1 MNRSMRKRLQRL
13 AESRGPAIRRDTP
26 RHELADTL
34 YQRQWQRTVEI
45 LQRSEDPALNAIR
58 LCHSVHEASEQ
69 AWTVSAQMLTPKL
82 DCREGC
88 AWCCHV
94 PVQVHILD
102 AIGAAAARLS
112 QLIDYQL
119 PSRKR
124 EDLQRMFGAC
134 PLLADGRC
142 SVYLQRPVVCRA
154 YHSSQVEVC
163 KLRFE
168 NQDASLVVPKD
179 TELYGFTGLPQLAT
193 SNVLSELGIDTRP
206 VVLGLAVVALQE
218 DFEGM
223 VADWLSGGQ
232 AFEAT
237 VVL

>member
-1 MNRSMRKRLQRL
+1 MNRGMRKRLQRL

-45 LQRSEDPALNAIR
+45 LQRPEDPALNAIR

-69 AWTVSAQMLTPKL
+69 AWTVSAQMLTPKV
-82 DCREGC
+82 DCKAGC

-94 PVQVHILD
+94 PVRVHILD

-112 QLIDYQL
+112 QQLEYQL

-124 EDLQRMFGAC
+124 EDLQRMFAAC
-134 PLLADGRC
+134 PMLIDGQC
-142 SVYLQRPVVCRA
+142 SVYAQRPVICRA

-168 NQDASLVVPKD
+168 SQDPELAVPKD
-179 TELYGFTGLPQLAT
+179 TELYGLTGLPQLAT
-193 SNVLSELGIDTRP
+193 SNVLGELGIDTRP

-218 DFEGM
+218 DFENM

-232 AFEAT
+232 AFEE
-237 VVL
+237 VIVL